1 MSIIII
7 GIILALLGTAA
18 TLYQLNRTPA
28 AATESLAEVYW
39 WMAAWPM

>member
-18 TLYQLNRTPA
+18 TLYQLNRTPD
-28 AATESLAEVYW
+28 AATEALIAASW
-39 WMAAWPM
+39 WMAWPM